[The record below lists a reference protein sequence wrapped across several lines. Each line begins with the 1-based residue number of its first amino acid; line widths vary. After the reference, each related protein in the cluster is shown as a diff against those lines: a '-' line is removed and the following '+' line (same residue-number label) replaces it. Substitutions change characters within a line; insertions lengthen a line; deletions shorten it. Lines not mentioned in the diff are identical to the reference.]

1 MRLEGRPSR
10 RRDRVD
16 SDYEHLFHNRANPE
30 LLCIHSS
37 QRPVP
42 ALAPGRTA
50 AFVQHVY
57 FVEGGIQECVLNEAF
72 EADRPASDSKPIGPR
87 SRRRPGAGGGT

>member
-1 MRLEGRPSR
+1 MPGLRTVATAS
-10 RRDRVD
+10 

-42 ALAPGRTA
+42 ALAAGEEA
-50 AFVQHVY
+50 AFVQHVH
-57 FVEGGIQECVLNEAF
+57 FVEGGVPECVEAF
-72 EADRPASDSKPIGPR
+72 EAEPPD
-87 SRRRPGAGGGT
+87 AGSGLTV